1 VKVRPTEPAD
11 FEAIADIYGHWVK
24 SSVATFELEPPD
36 AAEVSRRFATVT
48 GLGLP
53 YLSAVSDD
61 TVLGYAYCGPWKS
74 RPGYRHTVEDSVYV
88 SADAVGQGVGS
99 ALLDELMVA
108 CAQAG
113 IRRMIAMVVDSD
125 GQGSLA
131 LHRGRG
137 FTDAGRLNSVG
148 YKHGMWLDTILL
160 QRDLS
165 DLSACMPAMESVG

>member
-1 VKVRPTEPAD
+1 VPAD
-11 FEAIADIYGHWVK
+11 FEAIAGIYAHWVNC
-24 SSVATFELEPPD
+24 SVATFELEPPD
-36 AAEVSRRFATVT
+36 AEEVSRRFATVT

-61 TVLGYAYCGPWKS
+61 SDDAVLGYAYCAPWKS

-88 SADAVGQGVGS
+88 SPHAVGRGVGS
-99 ALLDELMVA
+99 GLLDGLMVA
-108 CAQAG
+108 CAHAG

-148 YKHGMWLDTILL
+148 YKHGRWLDTILL

-165 DLSACMPAMESVG
+165 DISDGMPAMESAG